1 MLVKSL
7 NYSYK
12 HGELSSSQKEAVIV
26 LIEKKDRDRRQIKN
40 WRPISRINVDVKIG
54 TKPIAKRL
62 EKVLPEIIHHNQNAY
77 VKGRTIFDAVRT
89 IDDIISLTASK
100 DISSLLVAI
109 DFEKAFDSV
118 NWNYLKKTLEKFNFG
133 PSFIAWITTFFS
145 DITSSVMNNGFATQ
159 PFKLSRGV
167 RQGDPLFPYL
177 FILVLETLAINIRNY
192 IKIGGIKIDNQELKL
207 VIFADDLTVFLKDKE
222 SFYQL
227 SNTLHIF
234 GVYSGLKI
242 NKQKT
247 EVMNLGSSRV
257 TAEDLSVEHIPKAV
271 KILGIHF
278 TFDYALFQRLN
289 LAGIFNQP
297 IWNNRFICIDNKS
310 VFSRKLFSAGLCK
323 VGDLCEFICI
333 KPHITE
339 SLLNVLD
346 LFYLKCLYHSLP
358 PEWKKEMSSNVTQ
371 AANKTTPFN
380 IFAQE
385 ELSSKKIYNLLISKI
400 SKPPTA
406 KKKLENQYAS
416 ETSSLDWETIY
427 TLPFKCALDT
437 KSREF
442 QYKILNQILPLN
454 TFLFKICKTESPLCA
469 FCLFNEECMSHFF
482 FQCTVIQSFWSSIQQ
497 LFGNHIITESDVI
510 LGITHQS
517 EDALLNN
524 HLILLSK
531 QYTYNCK
538 LKGVLPSGAVF
549 LTKVKAVFEMEHR
562 IAKERNKLSIHY
574 KKWNKLLSQEHH
586 IQFPQFSF

>member
-278 TFDYALFQRLN
+278 TFDYALFQGLN

-358 PEWKKEMSSNVTQ
+358 PEWKKEMSSSVTQ

-406 KKKLENQYAS
+406 KKKLENQYS
-416 ETSSLDWETIY
+416 
-427 TLPFKCALDT
+427 
-437 KSREF
+437 
-442 QYKILNQILPLN
+442 
-454 TFLFKICKTESPLCA
+454 
-469 FCLFNEECMSHFF
+469 
-482 FQCTVIQSFWSSIQQ
+482 
-497 LFGNHIITESDVI
+497 
-510 LGITHQS
+510 
-517 EDALLNN
+517 
-524 HLILLSK
+524 
-531 QYTYNCK
+531 
-538 LKGVLPSGAVF
+538 VLPSF
-549 LTKVKAVFEMEHR
+549 RTL
-562 IAKERNKLSIHY
+562 
-574 KKWNKLLSQEHH
+574 
-586 IQFPQFSF
+586 

>member
-1 MLVKSL
+1 MPHIESMIEAQRIMCIQKFLDNSL
-7 NYSYK
+7 RSWKCILNHYLNKVGGRLLFYCNFEYSKLPIDLPKYYK
-12 HGELSSSQKEAVIV
+12 EC
-26 LIEKKDRDRRQIKN
+26 LIAWSLLKN
-40 WRPISRINVDVKIG
+40 SNP
-54 TKPIAKRL
+54 
-62 EKVLPEIIHHNQNAY
+62 
-77 VKGRTIFDAVRT
+77 
-89 IDDIISLTASK
+89 
-100 DISSLLVAI
+100 SSL
-109 DFEKAFDSV
+109 DE
-118 NWNYLKKTLEKFNFG
+118 
-133 PSFIAWITTFFS
+133 
-145 DITSSVMNNGFATQ
+145 
-159 PFKLSRGV
+159 
-167 RQGDPLFPYL
+167 
-177 FILVLETLAINIRNY
+177 
-192 IKIGGIKIDNQELKL
+192 
-207 VIFADDLTVFLKDKE
+207 
-222 SFYQL
+222 
-227 SNTLHIF
+227 
-234 GVYSGLKI
+234 
-242 NKQKT
+242 
-247 EVMNLGSSRV
+247 
-257 TAEDLSVEHIPKAV
+257 
-271 KILGIHF
+271 
-278 TFDYALFQRLN
+278 
-289 LAGIFNQP
+289 IFNQP

-416 ETSSLDWETIY
+416 ETSNLDWETIY

-454 TFLFKICKTESPLCA
+454 TFLFKIGKTESPLCA
-469 FCLFNEECMSHFF
+469 FCLCNEECMSHFF
-482 FQCTVIQSFWSSIQQ
+482 FQCTVIQNFWSSIQQ

-531 QYTYNCK
+531 QYIYNCK
-538 LKGVLPSGAVF
+538 LKGVLPSRAVF
-549 LTKVKAVFEMEHR
+549 LT
-562 IAKERNKLSIHY
+562 
-574 KKWNKLLSQEHH
+574 
-586 IQFPQFSF
+586 